1 MGKFEDVSE
10 NVYEM
15 MKNVIKEHF
24 PELVNARFKILFS
37 TKKKTSGGKICFAW
51 IQKTN
56 DLIRH
61 LTTEEADSED
71 GYDYIIYIDKL
82 IWDNIEETDR
92 IRLMRHELRH
102 THVDLESSSNPYKI
116 RGHSIEDF
124 YSEIELNKDDPR
136 WAQRVAVVAESLYSR
151 DQ

>member
-1 MGKFEDVSE
+1 MGKFEDVTDD
-10 NVYEM
+10 VYEM
-15 MKNVIKEHF
+15 LRSIIKDHF
-24 PELVNARFKILFS
+24 PELVNAGFKILFS

-56 DLIRH
+56 ELIRH
-61 LTTEEADSED
+61 LTTEESGSED

-82 IWDNIEETDR
+82 IWDNIEEADK
-92 IRLMRHELRH
+92 IRLLRHELRH
-102 THVDLESSSNPYKI
+102 THVDLESNNPYKI

-136 WAQRVAVVAESLYSR
+136 WAQRVSVIAESLYTR
-151 DQ
+151 E